1 MQRNSRGLMLTV
13 DVQASFLREVTSI
26 RALDEDS
33 LNIKI
38 QNPQISIL
46 DSYESILQESGAMSS
61 LVTTLLSPFSVYV
74 DARGLYRYQP

>member
-74 DARGLYRYQP
+74 DARGMYRY

>member
-1 MQRNSRGLMLTV
+1 MLTV